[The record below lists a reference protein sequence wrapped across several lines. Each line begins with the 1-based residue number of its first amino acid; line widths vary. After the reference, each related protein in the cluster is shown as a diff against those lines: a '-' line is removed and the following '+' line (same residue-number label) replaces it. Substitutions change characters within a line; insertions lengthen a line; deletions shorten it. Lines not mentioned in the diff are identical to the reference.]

1 MLKPNAFIVPSAP
14 VLRKEPPIGE
24 QWIYE
29 VKFDGWRSD
38 EALHEFIGVSLTFQC
53 FFGYLKRAIQ
63 RSQLLR
69 DEASLPELE
78 RLYRRPS
85 LWHRRQG

>member
-1 MLKPNAFIVPSAP
+1 MKLT
-14 VLRKEPPIGE
+14 
-24 QWIYE
+24 
-29 VKFDGWRSD
+29 D

-69 DEASLPELE
+69 DEH
-78 RLYRRPS
+78 LYQSWNAFIADLRSGIGRRDR
-85 LWHRRQG
+85 HRVHSAGT